1 MPNHYDDISNL
12 IDVYDNIMFQVTTVD
27 KYYPTKI
34 DLSNPVYSLPNVIVC
49 REIENM
55 YGQGR
60 ALTNHLEY
68 HNKCSRCMNLR
79 LVAHQCTTKNFGVV
93 LGMLAVKGLFCT
105 PTINIHGDIKL
116 GESDLCPVCSSIYKS
131 EQEIMNDIL
140 NFHCHQ
146 CDHINKNLSK
156 QCLDIIGG
164 EV

>member
-1 MPNHYDDISNL
+1 
-12 IDVYDNIMFQVTTVD
+12 
-27 KYYPTKI
+27 
-34 DLSNPVYSLPNVIVC
+34 
-49 REIENM
+49 
-55 YGQGR
+55 
-60 ALTNHLEY
+60 
-68 HNKCSRCMNLR
+68 MNLR

-116 GESDLCPVCSSIYKS
+116 GESDLCPICSSIYKS

>member
-1 MPNHYDDISNL
+1 MKQFIYLDNDIVNSIIAQKDNGL
-12 IDVYDNIMFQVTTVD
+12 IQ
-27 KYYPTKI
+27 
-34 DLSNPVYSLPNVIVC
+34 
-49 REIENM
+49 
-55 YGQGR
+55 
-60 ALTNHLEY
+60 
-68 HNKCSRCMNLR
+68 
-79 LVAHQCTTKNFGVV
+79 
-93 LGMLAVKGLFCT
+93 
-105 PTINIHGDIKL
+105 DIKL